1 MAEKILVALFDAAAA
16 AHRAV
21 DELYDAGIGRDR
33 MQVVTGTGEGAP
45 GSGTGEGFNAQTG
58 AGAVAESRGFGVPGT
73 DDAALLELGMP
84 EADARSFA
92 EAVREGATLLVARL
106 EEGQEERRALG
117 VLERDGRVHV
127 PGPGPGQ
134 TR

>member
-1 MAEKILVALFDAAAA
+1 MAERVLVALFDAAAD

-21 DELYDAGIGRDR
+21 GELYEAGIGRER
-33 MQVVTGTGEGAP
+33 VQVVTGTGEGAP

-58 AGAVAESRGFGVPGT
+58 AGAVAESRGFGIPGT
-73 DDAALLELGMP
+73 DDEALLALGIP

-92 EAVREGATLLVARL
+92 EAVREGATLLVASL
-106 EEGQEERRALG
+106 DEGQERRALS

-127 PGPGPGQ
+127 AGPG
-134 TR
+134 RKC